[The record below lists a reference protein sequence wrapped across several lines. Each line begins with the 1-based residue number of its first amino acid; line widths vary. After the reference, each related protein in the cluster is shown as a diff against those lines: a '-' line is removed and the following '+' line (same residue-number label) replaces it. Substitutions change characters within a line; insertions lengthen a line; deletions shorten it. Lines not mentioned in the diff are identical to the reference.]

1 MPKIDNDKFYT
12 SAIEKFGSTA
22 RGVNWASRANQ
33 LLRFK
38 ELTKY
43 LPKNMQ
49 NYSLVDAGCGF
60 GHLYHYLEK
69 KSLTPKRYIGLDS
82 VLDMYSIAS
91 EETAQEIIYLDICK
105 ESIPKADY
113 YLCSGALNVLTKFET
128 YLFIRNCYN
137 ASKKA
142 FIFNALHGEKQSETY
157 NYLST
162 KEIENLA
169 KELNVGSLKYH
180 HNYMEN
186 DITVIMS
193 KKE

>member
-12 SAIEKFGSTA
+12 SAIEKFGATA
-22 RGVNWASRANQ
+22 RGVNWASKENQ

-38 ELTKY
+38 QLIRY

-49 NYSLVDAGCGF
+49 NHSLVDAGCGF
-60 GHLYHYLEK
+60 GHLYHYLKK
-69 KSLTPKRYIGLDS
+69 KSLTPKNYIGLDS

-91 EETAQEIIYLDICK
+91 QETAQEIIYLDICK
-105 ESIPKADY
+105 DTIPTADY

-128 YLFIRNCYN
+128 HLFIRNCYS
-137 ASKKA
+137 AATKA
-142 FIFNALHGEKQSETY
+142 FIFNALHGKKESKTY
-157 NYLST
+157 NYLSIE
-162 KEIENLA
+162 EIEALA
-169 KELNVGSLKYH
+169 KELNVHRLEYH
-180 HNYMEN
+180 HDYMEN